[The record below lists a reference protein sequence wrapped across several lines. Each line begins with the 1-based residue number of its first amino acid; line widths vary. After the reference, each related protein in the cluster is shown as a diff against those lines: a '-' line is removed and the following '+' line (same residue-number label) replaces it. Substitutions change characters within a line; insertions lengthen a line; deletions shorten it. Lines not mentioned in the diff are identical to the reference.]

1 MATKFSIRKVLE
13 HYTGAVIPER
23 GSGWTQIHCPVHDEQ
38 RPSASYNEDLGKVH
52 CFGCTFHGDALDL
65 IKVKEGVEDY
75 SEQVK
80 IAEAITGETIDG
92 STGVQ
97 LAPTRRL
104 PMRITDGGASA
115 GAQARPG
122 APIPG
127 RPKRRRRI

>member
-1 MATKFSIRKVLE
+1 MAAKFSIRKVLE

-92 STGVQ
+92 GTGVQ
-97 LAPTRRL
+97 LAPARRL
-104 PMRITDGGASA
+104 PMRITDGASNVHSAPRPAAAA
-115 GAQARPG
+115 GRV
-122 APIPG
+122 
-127 RPKRRRRI
+127 KRRRRI

>member
-80 IAEAITGETIDG
+80 IAEAITGDTIDG
-92 STGVQ
+92 ASGLVA
-97 LAPTRRL
+97 APARRL
-104 PMRITDGGASA
+104 PMRITDGGAPA
-115 GAQARPG
+115 AVGG
-122 APIPG
+122 AP
-127 RPKRRRRI
+127 RPAPAARAKRRRRI